1 MSKLTLEQQIDIYEE
16 GISYLEDYE
25 PEEVAYV
32 LTIRDGIEETVEQ
45 KGISSGLKEKL
56 EILDSKFKD
65 KTEVVAKNLGVL
77 LQMNQAAGKSTS
89 HWWWY
94 LDKITKKEKVSL

>member
-1 MSKLTLEQQIDIYEE
+1 
-16 GISYLEDYE
+16 
-25 PEEVAYV
+25 
-32 LTIRDGIEETVEQ
+32 
-45 KGISSGLKEKL
+45 KEKL

-65 KTEVVAKNLGVL
+65 KTEVVVKNLGVL

-94 LDKITKKEKVSL
+94 LDKVAKKEKVSL